1 MRSYSKAI
9 LLSLCM
15 MPVLIF
21 SGCAAPPPPEA
32 VLSGT
37 WQLTTDQPSTLPTT
51 FLIFDTNGNLTTLQ
65 FVTNNA
71 TITQSNLNSNTLVNG
86 SAVTVSATFGVST
99 ISFNGTLNSVNPF
112 ATGTLSAQLNLS
124 NGIVVNLN
132 GVAATLSKK
141 EN

>member
-1 MRSYSKAI
+1 
-9 LLSLCM
+9 M